1 MAATPHRLIAS
12 AAASAG
18 RLVAAYS
25 RAVVKPASTE
35 IIAEAPLP
43 RAPSVWISWHEGNL
57 IALALHRQVVADRN
71 AAAFV
76 PPGVSGAAMSGWLTG
91 LNVTPILLAA
101 DARRGLALRQ
111 MEAALASGNDVLIA
125 VDGPRGPRHRIA
137 PGAMW
142 LARAMDV
149 EIRPVGCA
157 AWPALRL
164 PRWDRLILPLPGARI
179 VMVTGAPLS
188 FRSPRRRSE
197 EATAYV
203 AATLRRLTALAGEA
217 ANAEHGLRPKEALPW
232 R

>member
-1 MAATPHRLIAS
+1 MARAPHKLIAAT
-12 AAASAG
+12 AASAG

-43 RAPSVWISWHEGNL
+43 RTPSVWISWHEGNL
-57 IALALHRQVVADRN
+57 IALALHRQVTGRN
-71 AAAFV
+71 ATAFV
-76 PPGVSGAAMSGWLTG
+76 PPGVSGAAMAGWLTG
-91 LNVTPILLAA
+91 LEVTPIPLVA

-125 VDGPRGPRHRIA
+125 VDGPRGPRHSIA

-149 EIRPVGCA
+149 EVRPVGCA

-179 VMVTGAPLS
+179 VMVTGAPLA
-188 FRSPRRRSE
+188 FRSPHRRSE

-217 ANAEHGLRPKEALPW
+217 ATAEHGLRPKEALPW

>member
-1 MAATPHRLIAS
+1 MAATSHRLIAS

-25 RAVVKPASTE
+25 RAVVTPASAE
-35 IIAEAPLP
+35 IIAEAPVP
-43 RAPSVWISWHEGNL
+43 RMPSVWISWHEGNL
-57 IALALHRQVVADRN
+57 IALALHRQVTGRN
-71 AAAFV
+71 AMAFV
-76 PPGVSGAAMSGWLTG
+76 PPGVSGAAMGGWLTG
-91 LNVTPILLAA
+91 LEVTPIPLAA

-125 VDGPRGPRHRIA
+125 VDGPRGPRHSIA

-157 AWPALRL
+157 ASPSLRL
-164 PRWDRLILPLPGARI
+164 PRWDRMLVPLPGARI
-179 VMVTGAPLS
+179 AVAIGASLSLRSSHQYSGVAPASIAAALNILTGRAQD
-188 FRSPRRRSE
+188 
-197 EATAYV
+197 
-203 AATLRRLTALAGEA
+203 AAR
-217 ANAEHGLRPKEALPW
+217 AEHGLRPKEALPW

>member
-1 MAATPHRLIAS
+1 MAATSHRLIAS
-12 AAASAG
+12 TAACAG

-35 IIAEAPLP
+35 MIAEAPLP
-43 RAPSVWISWHEGNL
+43 RAPSVWISWHECNL
-57 IALALHRQVVADRN
+57 ITLALHRQVTGRN
-71 AAAFV
+71 AMAFV
-76 PPGVSGAAMSGWLTG
+76 PPGLSGAAMGGWLTG
-91 LNVTPILLAA
+91 LKVTPIPLAA

-111 MEAALASGNDVLIA
+111 MEAALAAGNDVLIA

-142 LARAMDV
+142 LACATDV
-149 EIRPVGCA
+149 EVRPVGCA

-179 VMVTGAPLS
+179 VMVTGAPLA
-188 FRSPRRRSE
+188 FRSPSRRSD

-203 AATLRRLTALAGEA
+203 AANLRRLTALAGEA
-217 ANAEHGLRPKEALPW
+217 ASAEHGLRPKEALPW